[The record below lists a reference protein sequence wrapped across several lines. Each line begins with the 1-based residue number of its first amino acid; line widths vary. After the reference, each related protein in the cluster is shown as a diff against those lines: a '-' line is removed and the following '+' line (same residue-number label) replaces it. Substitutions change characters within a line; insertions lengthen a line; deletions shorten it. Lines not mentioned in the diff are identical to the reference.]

1 MSKVTFLGIGIQ
13 NLGPFRERQ
22 CLDLRVKSGQ
32 PVILVKALNGS
43 GKTTLLTCLQVVL
56 YGNKA
61 VPGRTAEYE
70 QLVRSLQR
78 RDATGKARIDLELRI
93 DLNGERDEITVS
105 REWSV
110 TPGKVTETLTV
121 LRGGTEDTLLSEE
134 WDEFIDSILPAELV
148 QLFLFDGEKIEALAN
163 PRTLPD
169 MLRRATESFLG
180 IGGIEAVGKDLIA
193 VERRA
198 LLQSKNSGSS
208 FETARQQFDELEQEL
223 KRAEAQTSDMVQTR
237 ASALTYVEQVRKEYA
252 HCVSHAR
259 RSGLAT
265 YEKAAEIRA
274 AEQLARKRV
283 EAAENAVREALAD
296 PLAPLATLGALWER
310 YKLLWVQEA
319 DTKASKDLI
328 GEIQRRDRRLLK
340 ALSASMPGPSMETVR
355 QAFSDDL
362 QRYQEAA
369 SKPVV
374 LVAAPDPS
382 LLESQ
387 IQTAQGRYEMAV
399 KQLEDARTELT
410 ALERKVAAI
419 PQGDQ
424 LADLLS
430 QLQAN
435 AQALAAAE
443 AQLAS
448 ADQLLRDH
456 TALIEQ
462 LRSRWTAARERMA
475 HDYEGQALENK
486 ALAAGQRARSVLG
499 VFKER
504 LLASKAEWLSRMIT
518 SEFKALMR
526 KQRLISTVQVDPQS
540 YAVTIV
546 DASRHEL
553 PMERLSAGERQLLA
567 IAVLSALIRERKGRF
582 PVVVDTPLARL
593 DRTHRKALIQRFFA
607 KVSHQVMVLSTDEE
621 VEGSVYEEM
630 KSHTAAAYQIHFS
643 DENRCSSFRQLRATE
658 ELIVMP

>member
-22 CLDLRVKSGQ
+22 YLDLQVKALQ

-56 YGNKA
+56 YGIKA
-61 VPGRTAEYE
+61 VPGRAAEYE
-70 QLVRSLQR
+70 QLVRGLQR
-78 RDATGKARIDLELRI
+78 RDAAGKARIDLDLRI
-93 DLNGERDEITVS
+93 DLNGERDEVTVS

-110 TPGKVTETLTV
+110 TPSKVTETLMV
-121 LRGGTEDTLLSEE
+121 LREGTEDALLSEE
-134 WDEFIDSILPAELV
+134 WDEFIDGILPAELV

-198 LLQSKNSGSS
+198 LLQTKNGGTG
-208 FETARQQFDELEQEL
+208 FETARLELDKLEHQLQEV
-223 KRAEAQTSDMVQTR
+223 EAQMVGTADTR
-237 ASALTYVEQVRKEYA
+237 TLAKDRADAVRAQYENY
-252 HCVSHAR
+252 VSHAQ

-283 EAAENAVREALAD
+283 EAAENLVREALAD
-296 PLAPLATLGALWER
+296 PLTPLASVGALWDR
-310 YKLLWVQEA
+310 YKVLWAQET
-319 DTKASKDLI
+319 DTRASKNLV
-328 GEIQRRDRRLLK
+328 GEIQRRDKRLLQT
-340 ALSASMPGPSMETVR
+340 LSASLPKPGVEAVR
-355 QAFSDDL
+355 KVFTDDL
-362 QRYQEAA
+362 QRYQDAA
-369 SKPVV
+369 SKP
-374 LVAAPDPS
+374 LRLATAPEPTQTETQITAAQASHRNALAALD
-382 LLESQ
+382 E
-387 IQTAQGRYEMAV
+387 
-399 KQLEDARTELT
+399 ARTELT
-410 ALERKVAAI
+410 QLERKVATI

-424 LADLLS
+424 LADLLG
-430 QLQAN
+430 QLQAK
-435 AQALAAAE
+435 AQDLAVAE
-443 AQLAS
+443 AQLAN
-448 ADQLLRDH
+448 AEQCLHTH

-462 LRSRWTAARERMA
+462 LKSRWITARERLA
-475 HDYEGQALENK
+475 QDYEGQALESK
-486 ALAAGQRARSVLG
+486 ALAASQRARGVLG

-526 KQRLISTVQVDPQS
+526 KQRLISSVQVDPQT

-546 DASRHEL
+546 DGSKHEL

-630 KSHTAAAYQIHFS
+630 KRHTAAAYQISFS
-643 DENRCSSFRQLRATE
+643 DEERCSFVGPLAAVE
-658 ELIVMP
+658 ETTVTP